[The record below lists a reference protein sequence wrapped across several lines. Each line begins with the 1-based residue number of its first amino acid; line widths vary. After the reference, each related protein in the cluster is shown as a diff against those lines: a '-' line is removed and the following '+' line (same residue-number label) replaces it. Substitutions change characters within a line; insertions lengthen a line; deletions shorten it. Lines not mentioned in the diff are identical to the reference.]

1 MRDKPERKMPK
12 PIPLG
17 VSFTEPPAEIF
28 PSVMAAVHE
37 AIGKLSPEARGAMIG
52 VVNTHGANAVVVAKM
67 PHGWAVQAFIG
78 KSWSGPV
85 DYGANVIKEW

>member
-1 MRDKPERKMPK
+1 MRDKRETVMPK

-17 VSFTEPPAEIF
+17 VSFTEPPAEIL

-52 VVNTHGANAVVVAKM
+52 VVNTHGANAVVVAKLG
-67 PHGWAVQAFIG
+67 HGWETQVWVG
-78 KSWSGPV
+78 KSWGGPL
-85 DYGANVIKEW
+85 DYGANILKEW

>member
-1 MRDKPERKMPK
+1 MPK
-12 PIPLG
+12 SLPLG

-37 AIGKLSPEARGAMIG
+37 AIGQLSPDARGAMIG
-52 VVNTHGANAVVVAKM
+52 VVNTHGANAVVVAKLTY
-67 PHGWAVQAFIG
+67 GFEVQAWIG
-78 KSWSGPV
+78 KSWSGPM